1 MSGCELPVGTCP
13 DMCPASERAR
23 REKEGRLHRFEVAPG
38 GGPRPRADPL
48 RAVKEYSRP
57 AAGKARP
64 QPGQLRP
71 PAVLLATVRHLAAEV
86 AGRADASRAEVA
98 GFVADRLRAVRL
110 DLALQSAGAAE
121 AAAVLEAALAVLLAV
136 AAQLRPG
143 AARGPVGP
151 ADPALLRAQVHEGF
165 GSLRRCYAQ
174 GAGPHP
180 RQAAFQ
186 GLFLLFN
193 LGSVEALHS
202 VLQLPAA
209 LRSCPALRTALAV
222 DAAFREGNAARL
234 FRLLRALPYLQSCAV
249 QCHVGR
255 ARRRA
260 LACLARAL
268 STPKGQTLPLGYV
281 VHLLALDG
289 PEEARD
295 LCRAHG
301 LPLLGQDRVV
311 FQRGCYTEDGLP
323 PAGTCGVLVGS
334 KLGGR
339 SLEEVVMAEEEE
351 VGGDRA
357 KPLE

>member
-1 MSGCELPVGTCP
+1 MAGCELPVGTCP

-136 AAQLRPG
+136 AAQLGPG

-151 ADPALLRAQVHEGF
+151 ADPVLLRAQVHEGF

-193 LGSVEALHS
+193 LGEWGPAAGQYGEGVPCAWTVAAGKERAALKSHPS
-202 VLQLPAA
+202 PLPLPASSMCVTSKSS
-209 LRSCPALRTALAV
+209 RST
-222 DAAFREGNAARL
+222 N
-234 FRLLRALPYLQSCAV
+234 
-249 QCHVGR
+249 
-255 ARRRA
+255 
-260 LACLARAL
+260 
-268 STPKGQTLPLGYV
+268 
-281 VHLLALDG
+281 
-289 PEEARD
+289 
-295 LCRAHG
+295 
-301 LPLLGQDRVV
+301 QD
-311 FQRGCYTEDGLP
+311 C
-323 PAGTCGVLVGS
+323 
-334 KLGGR
+334 
-339 SLEEVVMAEEEE
+339 
-351 VGGDRA
+351 
-357 KPLE
+357 